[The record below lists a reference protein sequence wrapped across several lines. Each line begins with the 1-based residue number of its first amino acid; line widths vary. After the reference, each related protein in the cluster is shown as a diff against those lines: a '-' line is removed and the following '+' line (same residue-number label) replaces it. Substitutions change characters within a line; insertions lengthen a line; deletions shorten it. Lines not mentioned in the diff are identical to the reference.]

1 LNFIKI
7 DSMSTDNIRIDS
19 KQASPADPE
28 LNNLVVKLWE
38 LVRNAS
44 EGITDLRSKYAELDS
59 KYRNAERSLTD
70 RNNYHEKSEQKLNSL
85 EKKVEE
91 LNSQLFAKDN
101 HIQMLSESAKEITE
115 LKAKLAE
122 MESNLSQVT
131 QKNTL
136 LKEKAAF
143 LPKLTDE
150 LEAERLANRKNE
162 LALIEMNNKIKELT
176 SLNASFSI
184 VQKELAHKNFVIKE
198 KSEKIEQL
206 KEQLEIN
213 KSKVINLK
221 NIESERNDYA
231 EKLGKL
237 EEEYRLLRNRQSE
250 DLQMLTVEIEDKNN
264 NIRELGSKLQEAEN
278 LIDQL
283 RNSGNNKDVLLKKL
297 GDNTSV
303 SESKLSSLQSIIE
316 TNIADINKLKSKN
329 AELARMLSVL
339 KEQQQLN
346 LMKDRHNAELVQK
359 IEETEAAM
367 VLLQKERDRLKK
379 LNQGMGD
386 DLERT
391 RASLNEKLDVIDE
404 LTKEAE
410 ALRGQLQSQADSD
423 EIEQSISENEAKIEE
438 NDAKIEEYESKIE
451 ELKSVISKMS
461 EQIIHSN
468 TIEKRFS
475 ELNEKLNKATNELT
489 VKDISLTQ
497 SREQVDELEKL
508 LKKRYE
514 QITILESELNEIYDK
529 ANSNKAKFAGLT
541 NKIDNYIMQ
550 IDEFLK

>member
-1 LNFIKI
+1 
-7 DSMSTDNIRIDS
+7 MSTDNNRIDS

-38 LVRNAS
+38 LVRNAG
-44 EGITDLRSKYAELDS
+44 EGITDLRAKYAELES

-101 HIQMLSESAKEITE
+101 HIQMLSESSKEITE

-143 LPKLTDE
+143 LPKLTEE

-162 LALIEMNNKIKELT
+162 LTLIEMNKKIKELT

-221 NIESERNDYA
+221 NIESERNDLS
-231 EKLGKL
+231 EKFAKL

-283 RNSGNNKDVLLKKL
+283 RNSNNNKDVLLKKL
-297 GDNTSV
+297 GDNSSA

-329 AELARMLSVL
+329 AELARMLNVL

-346 LMKDRHNAELVQK
+346 LLKDRHNTELVQK

-379 LNQGMGD
+379 LNQGMSD

-391 RASLNEKLDVIDE
+391 RTSLNEKLDLIDE

-410 ALRGQLQSQADSD
+410 TLRWQLQSEADFD
-423 EIEQSISENEAKIEE
+423 EIEKSIAESEAKIED
-438 NDAKIEEYESKIE
+438 NDAKIEEYEAKIE

-468 TIEKRFS
+468 TIEKRFD

>member
-1 LNFIKI
+1 
-7 DSMSTDNIRIDS
+7 MSTDNNRVEN

-38 LVRNAS
+38 LVRNAG
-44 EGITDLRSKYAELDS
+44 EGLTDLRAKYAELDS

-70 RNNYHEKSEQKLNSL
+70 RSNYHEKSEQKLNSL
-85 EKKVEE
+85 EKKVED

-101 HIQMLSESAKEITE
+101 HIHMLSESAKEITE
-115 LKAKLAE
+115 LNAKLAE
-122 MESNLSQVT
+122 LESNLSQVT
-131 QKNTL
+131 HKNTL
-136 LKEKAAF
+136 LNEKAAF

-221 NIESERNDYA
+221 NIESERNDFA
-231 EKLGKL
+231 EKFGKL

-264 NIRELGSKLQEAEN
+264 NISELGTKLQEAED

-283 RNSGNNKDVLLKKL
+283 RNSSNNKDVLLKKL
-297 GDNTSV
+297 GDNTSA

-346 LMKDRHNAELVQK
+346 LMKDRHNSELIQK

-379 LNQGMGD
+379 LNQGMSD
-386 DLERT
+386 DLDRT
-391 RASLNEKLDVIDE
+391 RASLNEKLDLIDE
-404 LTKEAE
+404 LTKETE
-410 ALRGQLQSQADSD
+410 NLREELQSSQNSD
-423 EIEQSISENEAKIEE
+423 EIKQSISENEAKIEE
-438 NDAKIEEYESKIE
+438 NDAQIEEYEAKVE

-475 ELNEKLNKATNELT
+475 ELNEKLNKITNELT
-489 VKDISLTQ
+489 VKDISLAQ
-497 SREQVDELEKL
+497 SREKVDELEKL

>member
-1 LNFIKI
+1 
-7 DSMSTDNIRIDS
+7 MSTDNNRIEN

-38 LVRNAS
+38 LVRNAG
-44 EGITDLRSKYAELDS
+44 EGLTDLRAKYAELDS

-85 EKKVEE
+85 EKKVED

-101 HIQMLSESAKEITE
+101 HIHMLSESAKEITE
-115 LKAKLAE
+115 LNAKLAE

-136 LKEKAAF
+136 LKEKASF

-221 NIESERNDYA
+221 NIESERNDFA
-231 EKLGKL
+231 EKFGKL

-264 NIRELGSKLQEAEN
+264 NISELGSKLQEAEN
-278 LIDQL
+278 LIDHL
-283 RNSGNNKDVLLKKL
+283 RNSSNNKDVLLKKL
-297 GDNTSV
+297 GDNTSA

-346 LMKDRHNAELVQK
+346 LMKDRHNSELVQK

-379 LNQGMGD
+379 LNQGMSD

-391 RASLNEKLDVIDE
+391 RTSLNEKLDLIDE

-410 ALRGQLQSQADSD
+410 NLRDELESSQISD
-423 EIEQSISENEAKIEE
+423 EIEQSISENEANIEE
-438 NDAKIEEYESKIE
+438 NDAKIEEYEAKVE

-468 TIEKRFS
+468 TIEKRFI
-475 ELNEKLNKATNELT
+475 ELNEKLNKITNELT

-497 SREQVDELEKL
+497 SREKVDELEKL

-541 NKIDNYIMQ
+541 NKIDNYIIQ